1 MVLIDTHAFYAFNVW
16 WIYFPQPP
24 WRDQPGR
31 APGPFALAEEHAPD
45 SGPVGLQQP
54 ARRDASWHGALILMD
69 DDRPGRGSPGFR
81 SATYPLF

>member
-31 APGPFALAEEHAPD
+31 APGPLALAEEHAP
-45 SGPVGLQQP
+45 GTRLW
-54 ARRDASWHGALILMD
+54 ASWTATAGMHHGMVL
-69 DDRPGRGSPGFR
+69 
-81 SATYPLF
+81 